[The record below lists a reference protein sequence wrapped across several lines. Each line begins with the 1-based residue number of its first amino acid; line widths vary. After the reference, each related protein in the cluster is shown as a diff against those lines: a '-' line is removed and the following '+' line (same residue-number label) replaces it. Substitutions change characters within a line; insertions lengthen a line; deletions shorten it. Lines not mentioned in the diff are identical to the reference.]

1 MGYGR
6 EPTSAASQEGI
17 VIRSRL
23 SYRLGAALAIAALL
37 LSTFGLGASL
47 AANTRMVSFGSPG
60 QGGGGIDAG
69 TGALVPGVLEFSP
82 VTAGSEPGRTAVDV
96 IISNVGGQTLNHVKF
111 AGGTVA
117 DGLPYNPSFV
127 VQGTNPPA
135 PLPSGKSFPADV
147 ELNQVFPAA
156 GCNLTIV
163 TGEDGLLCDVGTLAA
178 GASALYTIVFTP
190 PHAEATTR
198 HIWLTVSWSE
208 GWSTTGTNADYAFAE
223 GDIAITAASCQN
235 PASGYFLPDDNIDL
249 AANSGG
255 TCQGQ
260 QASIASGDP
269 LGEGIRGRASVLI
282 LNDGAEF
289 LASCPSELK
298 SKCFGVTVQASVL
311 DGAPVDGGV
320 EWTVR
325 WYGIK
330 SLSGV
335 VHFGDNYGPAP
346 AMDPNDYTL
355 IPFSRNNV
363 CVDTDTVT
371 DLDCWLMKSSSP
383 GGEKPVWF
391 QATFRTPDNGRT
403 GGYF

>member
-96 IISNVGGQTLNHVKF
+96 IITNVGGQTLNHVKF

-117 DGLPYNPSFV
+117 DGLPYNPNFV
-127 VQGTNPPA
+127 VEGTTAPKPPG
-135 PLPSGKSFPADV
+135 PSFPADV
-147 ELNQVFPAA
+147 ELNQVFPQA
-156 GCNLTIV
+156 GCDLTIV
-163 TGEDGLLCDVGTLAA
+163 TGEGEDGLLCDVGTLAA
-178 GASALYTIVFTP
+178 GASAPYTIVFTP
-190 PHAEATTR
+190 PHAAPASR
-198 HIWLTVSWSE
+198 HIWLTVSWNE
-208 GWSTTGTNADYAFAE
+208 GWSATGNNADYAFAE
-223 GDIAITAASCQN
+223 GDIAVTKASCTN
-235 PASGYFLPDDNIDL
+235 PASGYFLENDNIDL
-249 AANSGG
+249 AANGGG

-269 LGEGIRGRASVLI
+269 LEGIRGRASVLI
-282 LNDGAEF
+282 LNDGTEF
-289 LASCPSELK
+289 LADCPSELK
-298 SKCFGVTVQASVL
+298 NKCFGVTVQAFVL
-311 DGAPVDGGV
+311 EGAPVDGGV

-346 AMDPNDYTL
+346 DMDPTDYSL
-355 IPFSRNNV
+355 IQFSKSNK
-363 CVDTDTVT
+363 CVTDTEP
-371 DLDCWLMKSSSP
+371 DLDCWITKSSSP

-391 QATFRTPDNGRT
+391 QATFVTPDNGRT